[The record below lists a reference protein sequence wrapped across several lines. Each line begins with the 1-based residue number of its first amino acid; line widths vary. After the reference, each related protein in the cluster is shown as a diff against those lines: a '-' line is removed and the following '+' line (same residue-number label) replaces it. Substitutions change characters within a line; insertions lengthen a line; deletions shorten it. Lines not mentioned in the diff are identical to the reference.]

1 MAKDKKKDKKKK
13 DKKSKD
19 DGLSTVPSDA
29 SLAHTIYQTH
39 RLCYQHTKTRVQCSA
54 GGKCLKDTQKMV
66 P

>member
-29 SLAHTIYQTH
+29 SLAHTIASNASTMLPTH
-39 RLCYQHTKTRVQCSA
+39 QNTGPVFS
-54 GGKCLKDTQKMV
+54 GGKCLKDTQKTV